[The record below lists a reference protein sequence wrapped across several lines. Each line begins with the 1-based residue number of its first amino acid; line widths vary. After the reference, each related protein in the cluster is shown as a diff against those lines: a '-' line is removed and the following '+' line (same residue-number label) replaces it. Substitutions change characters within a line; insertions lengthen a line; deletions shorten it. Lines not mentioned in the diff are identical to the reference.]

1 MAYIFDTNNT
11 PATAADAIFRL
22 KELLKSAGWTTPWS
36 SDGTTLKSDG
46 SDQITGAGSGAN
58 GMDNAKAWF
67 VVQEPAAPGR
77 QFSFQR
83 QNTVGAN
90 TSYLWRVKYSKGAGF
105 SGGTPT
111 ATKVGSATDEAVLL
125 GTGTDATPTMAA
137 LFATATDAGFRWSA
151 CADNASPYSWASHAW
166 VNTTALP
173 THALFFDPVTVST
186 AADVDAV
193 AIYINGVISANAN
206 GGVAGAGCCQYE
218 SFLRNNAKLQGY
230 YNGTFSTA
238 LFAAA
243 LMVSNTGTYKLVGP
257 SGLDVNLDSKDDV
270 FNVPIIYFNIATNL
284 GSWKGLS
291 TLMKWP
297 GVIRATG
304 STLTTTG
311 AKDRVILCDISL
323 PWDGSTPT
331 V

>member
-1 MAYIFDTNNT
+1 MAYTFDSNNT
-11 PATAADAIFRL
+11 PATAAEAIFLL
-22 KELLKSAGWTTPWS
+22 KEHLKAAGWTTPYS

-46 SDQITGAGSGAN
+46 SDQITGAGTGAN

-83 QNTVGAN
+83 QNTVGVN

-105 SGGTPT
+105 SGDTPT

-125 GTGTDATPTMAA
+125 GAGSDASPTMAA
-137 LFATATDAGFRWSA
+137 LFATSTDGGFRWSA
-151 CADNASPYSWASHAW
+151 LADNASPYSWASFAW

-173 THALFFDPVTVST
+173 THALFYDPVTVPT
-186 AADVDAV
+186 AADVDAI
-193 AIYINGVISANAN
+193 AIYINGVISANTL

-218 SFLRNNAKLQGY
+218 SFMRNNTKLQGY
-230 YNGTFSTA
+230 YNGTFSTS
-238 LFAAA
+238 LFCPA
-243 LMVSNTGTYKLVGP
+243 LMVSV
-257 SGLDVNLDSKDDV
+257 SGSYYLAVPAGLGANLDSKDDV
-270 FNVPIIYFNIATNL
+270 FNVPIIYFNTSTNK

-297 GVIRATG
+297 SVIRATG
-304 STLTTTG
+304 STLSTVG
-311 AKDRVILCDISL
+311 SKDRVIICDISL
-323 PWDGSTPT
+323 PWDGSDPT